1 MLCNNKNNKMNI
13 SKYERVLISSIFK
26 RNTRIEVF
34 EECEYKLQVNKYDK
48 KGCGGICEIVGLEE
62 FQVKPYFDIDPKIDL
77 DTSFDETIIDDIEN
91 DIKEICNVKIFKSK
105 REPRE
110 YDGKMKYSFRLYLEA
125 RISYANIPIL
135 FKIVFDKYDI
145 IDNSVYDRNRILF
158 TPMNKIKKDDFVP
171 ELKIVNGE
179 IFDNCAT
186 YIKEEYIDLD
196 LAINNNKK
204 EEPKKED
211 ITKSN
216 QQLDIID
223 NDNDDDTE
231 DDDSIDKYKKLE
243 AYLKLLNPSR
253 GDNYDSW
260 SKMLWC
266 IENICKINK
275 ISDRKMMD
283 LIHLFSKLSKNYDEY
298 KIDEW
303 IKKGLNNK
311 RDNKYSWT
319 YLIHTCIKE
328 DNPKYYETISKSYF
342 NMKKDFE
349 LNNAKILYPPMIV
362 HEDRNG
368 DNIIQTIPLCEKTN
382 RHIKCSIKA
391 TNKKDETVYIDK
403 KFIELWLDDPKI
415 RKYDKY
421 VFKPT
426 PLKVEDYEY
435 NTWTDFDI
443 SKIPLEKDD
452 DDEIINRFLDYMKN
466 LFNDENV
473 VNYILAYFANR
484 IQNPAIRNMVCI
496 ILYGEEGDGKNRLFD
511 IFKNI
516 IGDKYYTELENA
528 KQMFGSHS
536 CVEKEKLFICVNEAK
551 GKDNY
556 ENSETLKARIT
567 TDKLLINPKGIQEF
581 KIDNF
586 CDYIMTTN
594 NANAVNLHDKSRRY
608 LYVETTSYYSRNSEF
623 FNNLSNDIVDNP
635 RALRIIYEYLK
646 KFDIKNI
653 IPSGNFQNHIPETE
667 IQKVIIKNNRD
678 KILWFLEDYIN
689 DYINDPLNKEQKE
702 ELKIKNSE
710 LFSNWNH
717 WIERNKMDIKYN
729 NIAFHSRLGQLM
741 KKKINC
747 IDECIYKDT
756 NQNTFIRIKPL
767 SLFFDKLNQ

>member
-1 MLCNNKNNKMNI
+1 
-13 SKYERVLISSIFK
+13 
-26 RNTRIEVF
+26 
-34 EECEYKLQVNKYDK
+34 
-48 KGCGGICEIVGLEE
+48 
-62 FQVKPYFDIDPKIDL
+62 
-77 DTSFDETIIDDIEN
+77 
-91 DIKEICNVKIFKSK
+91 
-105 REPRE
+105 
-110 YDGKMKYSFRLYLEA
+110 
-125 RISYANIPIL
+125 
-135 FKIVFDKYDI
+135 
-145 IDNSVYDRNRILF
+145 
-158 TPMNKIKKDDFVP
+158 
-171 ELKIVNGE
+171 
-179 IFDNCAT
+179 
-186 YIKEEYIDLD
+186 
-196 LAINNNKK
+196 
-204 EEPKKED
+204 
-211 ITKSN
+211 
-216 QQLDIID
+216 
-223 NDNDDDTE
+223 
-231 DDDSIDKYKKLE
+231 
-243 AYLKLLNPSR
+243 
-253 GDNYDSW
+253 
-260 SKMLWC
+260 
-266 IENICKINK
+266 
-275 ISDRKMMD
+275 
-283 LIHLFSKLSKNYDEY
+283 
-298 KIDEW
+298 
-303 IKKGLNNK
+303 
-311 RDNKYSWT
+311 
-319 YLIHTCIKE
+319 
-328 DNPKYYETISKSYF
+328 
-342 NMKKDFE
+342 
-349 LNNAKILYPPMIV
+349 MIV
-362 HEDRNG
+362 HKDRNG
-368 DNIIQTIPLCEKTN
+368 ENIIQPIPLCEKTN
-382 RHIKCSIKA
+382 RHIKCSVKEI
-391 TNKKDETVYIDK
+391 NKKEETVYKDK

-443 SKIPLEKDD
+443 TKTPLEKD

-466 LFNDENV
+466 LFDDENV
-473 VNYILAYFANR
+473 VNYIIAYFANR
-484 IQNPAIRNMVCI
+484 IQNPANRNMVCI

-623 FNNLSNDIVDNP
+623 FNKLSNDIVDNP
-635 RALRIIYEYLK
+635 KALRIIYQYLK
-646 KFDIKNI
+646 TFDIKKI

-689 DYINDPLNKEQKE
+689 DYINDPLNKVETTE
-702 ELKIKNSE
+702 IKIKNSE
-710 LFSNWNH
+710 LFSKWNN
-717 WIERNKMDIKYN
+717 WIERNKMDVKYN

-756 NQNTFIRIKPL
+756 NQNTFIIIKKL
-767 SLFFDKLNQ
+767 SSFFDKLNQ

>member
-1 MLCNNKNNKMNI
+1 MLNHI
-13 SKYERVLISSIFK
+13 
-26 RNTRIEVF
+26 
-34 EECEYKLQVNKYDK
+34 
-48 KGCGGICEIVGLEE
+48 KG
-62 FQVKPYFDIDPKIDL
+62 
-77 DTSFDETIIDDIEN
+77 
-91 DIKEICNVKIFKSK
+91 
-105 REPRE
+105 
-110 YDGKMKYSFRLYLEA
+110 
-125 RISYANIPIL
+125 
-135 FKIVFDKYDI
+135 
-145 IDNSVYDRNRILF
+145 NR
-158 TPMNKIKKDDFVP
+158 
-171 ELKIVNGE
+171 
-179 IFDNCAT
+179 FDNCAT
-186 YIKEEYIDLD
+186 YIKEDYIDLD
-196 LAINNNKK
+196 LEINNKK
-204 EEPKKED
+204 VEEPKVDKVKD
-211 ITKSN
+211 ILNLELNKSIKP
-216 QQLDIID
+216 LEIID
-223 NDNDDDTE
+223 DDNDDNDYDETPNKYNRLVHLINLISPIRSDNFDTW
-231 DDDSIDKYKKLE
+231 IKF
-243 AYLKLLNPSR
+243 N
-253 GDNYDSW
+253 
-260 SKMLWC
+260 WC
-266 IENICKINK
+266 LINICNKEK
-275 ISDRKMMD
+275 ISKRKGIE
-283 LIHLFSKLSKNYDEY
+283 LIHQFSKLSTSNYNEDAVDNWIDENYDRVKE
-298 KIDEW
+298 
-303 IKKGLNNK
+303 KGYGWN
-311 RDNKYSWT
+311 

-342 NMKKDFE
+342 NMKKEFE

-362 HEDRNG
+362 HKDRNG
-368 DNIIQTIPLCEKTN
+368 ENIIQPIPLCEKTN
-382 RHIKCSIKA
+382 RHIKCSVKEI
-391 TNKKDETVYIDK
+391 NKKEETVYKDK

-443 SKIPLEKDD
+443 TKTPLEKD

-466 LFNDENV
+466 LFDDENV
-473 VNYILAYFANR
+473 VNYIIAYFANR
-484 IQNPAIRNMVCI
+484 IQNPANRNMVCI

-623 FNNLSNDIVDNP
+623 FNKLSNDIVDNP
-635 RALRIIYEYLK
+635 KALRIIYQYLK
-646 KFDIKNI
+646 TFDIKKI

-689 DYINDPLNKEQKE
+689 DYINDPLNKVETTE
-702 ELKIKNSE
+702 IKIKNSE
-710 LFSNWNH
+710 LFSKWNN
-717 WIERNKMDIKYN
+717 WIERNKMDVKYN

-756 NQNTFIRIKPL
+756 NQNTFIIIKKL
-767 SLFFDKLNQ
+767 SSFFDKLNQ

>member
-1 MLCNNKNNKMNI
+1 MNKF
-13 SKYERVLISSIFK
+13 ERVLITSIYK
-26 RNTRIEVF
+26 RNTRIEIF
-34 EECEYKLQVNKYDK
+34 EENEYKLQVNKSDK

-62 FQVKPYFDIDPKIDL
+62 FQVKPYFDIDAKKEL
-77 DTSFDETIIDDIEN
+77 DKSFDETIIDDIET
-91 DIKEICNVKIFKSK
+91 DIKKICNVEIYKSN
-105 REPRE
+105 RDPRE
-110 YDGKMKYSFRLYLEA
+110 YEEKMKYSFRLYLEA
-125 RISYANIPIL
+125 RISYFNIPIL
-135 FKIVFDKYDI
+135 FKTIFDKYDI
-145 IDNSVYDRNRILF
+145 LDKSVYDRNRILF
-158 TPMNKIKKDDFVP
+158 TPMNKIKKDDIVP

-186 YIKEEYIDLD
+186 YIKEDYIDLD
-196 LAINNNKK
+196 LEVNNKNK
-204 EEPKKED
+204 AEPKVDKVKD
-211 ITKSN
+211 ILNLEFNK
-216 QQLDIID
+216 DICKDD
-223 NDNDDDTE
+223 NDYDETPNKYNRLISLINLISPIRSDNFDTWIKF
-231 DDDSIDKYKKLE
+231 D
-243 AYLKLLNPSR
+243 
-253 GDNYDSW
+253 
-260 SKMLWC
+260 WC
-266 IENICKINK
+266 LINICNK
-275 ISDRKMMD
+275 EHISKRKCYE
-283 LIHLFSKLSKNYDEY
+283 LIHQFSKLSTSNYNEDAVDTWIDDNYDRV
-298 KIDEW
+298 KD
-303 IKKGLNNK
+303 KGYGWN
-311 RDNKYSWT
+311 

-349 LNNAKILYPPMIV
+349 LNNAKIQYPPMIV
-362 HEDRNG
+362 HKDRNG
-368 DNIIQTIPLCEKTN
+368 ENIIQPIPLCEKTN
-382 RHIKCSIKA
+382 RHIKCSVKE
-391 TNKKDETVYIDK
+391 TNKKDETVYKDK

-415 RKYDKY
+415 RIYEKY

-443 SKIPLEKDD
+443 TKTPLEKDD

-473 VNYILAYFANR
+473 VNYIIAYFANR

-623 FNNLSNDIVDNP
+623 FNNLSIDIVDNP
-635 RALRIIYEYLK
+635 KALRIIYEYLK
-646 KFDIKNI
+646 AFDIRKI

-710 LFSNWNH
+710 LFSKWNN

>member
-1 MLCNNKNNKMNI
+1 MLKYNMNNCFNKVFITKWNDRNDRYECDNI
-13 SKYERVLISSIFK
+13 EGYKQHLKQNPDMVENIG
-26 RNTRIEVF
+26 
-34 EECEYKLQVNKYDK
+34 EYNQQ
-48 KGCGGICEIVGLEE
+48 I
-62 FQVKPYFDIDPKIDL
+62 KPIFDIDAYDTDPDINSIITDINKIFPNKPVKYAKRDPREFKGKNKYSYRFYVQ
-77 DTSFDETIIDDIEN
+77 DVRITSKNLKALLIENGFDKKTIYDMSIYDKNKILFLPLTTKKTDNKAVPSLNPINCDIFDCCASHIKENYEDWDSKFKEEQKKEDVKKMVQPSEIIDDDN
-91 DIKEICNVKIFKSK
+91 DYDETPNKYNRLVHLINLISPIRSDNFDTWIKFNWCLINICNKEKISK
-105 REPRE
+105 RKCYELIHQFSKLSTSNYNE
-110 YDGKMKYSFRLYLEA
+110 DA
-125 RISYANIPIL
+125 VDNW
-135 FKIVFDKYDI
+135 
-145 IDNSVYDRNRILF
+145 ID
-158 TPMNKIKKDDFVP
+158 
-171 ELKIVNGE
+171 
-179 IFDNCAT
+179 
-186 YIKEEYIDLD
+186 
-196 LAINNNKK
+196 
-204 EEPKKED
+204 
-211 ITKSN
+211 
-216 QQLDIID
+216 
-223 NDNDDDTE
+223 
-231 DDDSIDKYKKLE
+231 
-243 AYLKLLNPSR
+243 
-253 GDNYDSW
+253 DNYDSV
-260 SKMLWC
+260 K
-266 IENICKINK
+266 
-275 ISDRKMMD
+275 D
-283 LIHLFSKLSKNYDEY
+283 
-298 KIDEW
+298 
-303 IKKGLNNK
+303 KGYGWN
-311 RDNKYSWT
+311 

-328 DNPKYYETISKSYF
+328 DNQKYYETISKSYF
-342 NMKKDFE
+342 NMKKEFE

-362 HEDRNG
+362 HKDRNG
-368 DNIIQTIPLCEKTN
+368 ENIIQPIPLCEKTN
-382 RHIKCSIKA
+382 RHIKCSVKEI
-391 TNKKDETVYIDK
+391 NKKEETVYKDK

-443 SKIPLEKDD
+443 TKTPLEKD

-466 LFNDENV
+466 LFDDENV
-473 VNYILAYFANR
+473 VNYIIAYFANR
-484 IQNPAIRNMVCI
+484 IQNPANRNMVCI

-623 FNNLSNDIVDNP
+623 FNKLSNDIVDNP
-635 RALRIIYEYLK
+635 KALRIIYQYLK
-646 KFDIKNI
+646 TFDIKKI

-678 KILWFLEDYIN
+678 KILWFLEDYID
-689 DYINDPLNKEQKE
+689 DYINDPLNKVETTE
-702 ELKIKNSE
+702 IKIKNSE
-710 LFSNWNH
+710 LFSKWNN
-717 WIERNKMDIKYN
+717 WIERNKMDVKYN

-756 NQNTFIRIKPL
+756 NQNTFIIIKKL
-767 SLFFDKLNQ
+767 SSFFDKLNQ

>member
-1 MLCNNKNNKMNI
+1 MNMKSPFNK
-13 SKYERVLISSIFK
+13 VLI
-26 RNTRIEVF
+26 
-34 EECEYKLQVNKYDK
+34 YKSTKTVKTPENLI
-48 KGCGGICEIVGLEE
+48 ICESPEEYNQLLENDKEGLCELIGGKN
-62 FQVKPYFDIDPKIDL
+62 QQIKPIIDIDQYNTDI
-77 DTSFDETIIDDIEN
+77 DIEAFKTDLN
-91 DIKEICNVKIFKSK
+91 EIFPNKEFKYCK
-105 REPRE
+105 RKPRP
-110 YDGKMKYSFRLYLEA
+110 YNGKMKYSYRVYVQDV
-125 RISYANIPIL
+125 RISYINLKQLILEIYKLNIKYPGIDDGLYIPSRIL
-135 FKIVFDKYDI
+135 YTPNTKYKYDLKLKKYYEVPQLKI
-145 IDNSVYDRNRILF
+145 MDDAELF
-158 TPMNKIKKDDFVP
+158 ECCASYIEETFEDWDLKMPPIEIKK
-171 ELKIVNGE
+171 E
-179 IFDNCAT
+179 I
-186 YIKEEYIDLD
+186 I
-196 LAINNNKK
+196 
-204 EEPKKED
+204 EPKF
-211 ITKSN
+211 N
-216 QQLDIID
+216 D
-223 NDNDDDTE
+223 NDNDYDETPNKYNRLVHLINMISPIRSDNFDTW
-231 DDDSIDKYKKLE
+231 IKF
-243 AYLKLLNPSR
+243 N
-253 GDNYDSW
+253 
-260 SKMLWC
+260 WC
-266 IENICKINK
+266 LINICNK
-275 ISDRKMMD
+275 EHISKRKGIE
-283 LIHLFSKLSKNYDEY
+283 LIHQFSKLSTSNYNENDVDNWIDENYDRVKE
-298 KIDEW
+298 
-303 IKKGLNNK
+303 KGYGWN
-311 RDNKYSWT
+311 

-342 NMKKDFE
+342 NMKKEFE

-362 HEDRNG
+362 HKDRNG
-368 DNIIQTIPLCEKTN
+368 ENIIQPIPLCEKTN
-382 RHIKCSIKA
+382 RHIKCSVKEI
-391 TNKKDETVYIDK
+391 NKKDEIVYKDK

-435 NTWTDFDI
+435 NTWNDFDI
-443 SKIPLEKDD
+443 TKTPLEKDD
-452 DDEIINRFLDYMKN
+452 GEIINRFLDYMKN
-466 LFNDENV
+466 LFDDENV
-473 VNYILAYFANR
+473 VNYIIAYFANR
-484 IQNPAIRNMVCI
+484 IQNPANRNMVCI

-623 FNNLSNDIVDNP
+623 FNKLSIDIVENP
-635 RALRIIYEYLK
+635 KALRIIYEYLK
-646 KFDIKNI
+646 TFDIKSI

-689 DYINDPLNKEQKE
+689 DYINDPLNKEE
-702 ELKIKNSE
+702 TTEIKIKNSE
-710 LFSNWNH
+710 LFSKWNN
-717 WIERNKMDIKYN
+717 WIERNKMDVKYN

-756 NQNTFIRIKPL
+756 NQNTFIRIKKL
-767 SLFFDKLNQ
+767 SSFFDKLNQ